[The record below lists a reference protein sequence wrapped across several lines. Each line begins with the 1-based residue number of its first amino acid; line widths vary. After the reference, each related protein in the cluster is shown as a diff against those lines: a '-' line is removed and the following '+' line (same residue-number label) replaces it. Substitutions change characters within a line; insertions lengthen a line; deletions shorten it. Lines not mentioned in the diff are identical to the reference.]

1 MPVSVFTRLP
11 ILRALLAQ
19 LLALLI
25 VWLLLLGLV
34 GAAGMRPSLVVA
46 ALAQGC
52 LAALIGARLGLS
64 AWWLVI
70 NLVFVPGLVLIR
82 DFDIPGWLPLGA
94 FTVLLLLNW
103 NAFTERVPL
112 YLTGR
117 EAERQLRARLAM
129 LPAGFRYIDLGS
141 GLAGTLSRL
150 ARDFPS
156 AQFIGVE
163 TAPLTFTLSWLRCL
177 PRRNCHIRLLSLW
190 RVDLAEFDVVYCFL
204 SPAPM
209 PALWGKARAE
219 MRPGALLISN
229 SFAVPG
235 IEPVEVHELNDW
247 RGSRL
252 LIWYPGSTAPDGA
265 HPSG

>member
-1 MPVSVFTRLP
+1 MPASVVTRLP

-19 LLALLI
+19 LLALLV

-34 GAAGMRPSLVVA
+34 GVLGVRPGLILVAV
-46 ALAQGC
+46 AQGC

-64 AWWLVI
+64 AWWLAI
-70 NLVFVPGLVLIR
+70 NLMFVPGLALLR
-82 DFDIPGWLPLGA
+82 DFDVPGWLPLGA
-94 FTVLLLLNW
+94 FTLLLLLNW

-117 EAERQLRARLAM
+117 EAERQLRNRLSE

-150 ARDFPS
+150 ARDFPV

-163 TAPLTFTLSWLRCL
+163 TAPLTFALSWLRCL

-190 RVDLAEFDVVYCFL
+190 RVDLAEYDVVYCFL

-209 PALWGKARAE
+209 SALWDKAHAE
-219 MRPGALLISN
+219 MRPGARLISN

-235 IEPVEVHELNDW
+235 VEPVEVQQLNDW
-247 RGSRL
+247 RRSRL
-252 LIWYPGSTAPDGA
+252 LIWYPGGATPDGVDT
-265 HPSG
+265 SG

>member
-1 MPVSVFTRLP
+1 MPASVVTRLP
-11 ILRALLAQ
+11 VLRALLAQ
-19 LLALLI
+19 LLALVA
-25 VWLLLLGLV
+25 VWLLLLGL
-34 GAAGMRPSLVVA
+34 AGVLGIRPNLVVV

-64 AWWLVI
+64 AWWLAI
-70 NLVFVPGLVLIR
+70 NLMFVPGLVLLR
-82 DFDIPGWLPLGA
+82 DFDVPGWLPLGA
-94 FTVLLLLNW
+94 FTLLLLLNW

-117 EAERQLRARLAM
+117 EAERQLRNRLTE
-129 LPAGFRYIDLGS
+129 LPADFRYIDLGS
-141 GLAGTLSRL
+141 GLAGSLSRL
-150 ARDFPS
+150 AQDFPA
-156 AQFIGVE
+156 AQFVGVE
-163 TAPLTFTLSWLRCL
+163 TAPLTFALSWLRCL

-190 RVDLAEFDVVYCFL
+190 RVDLAEYDVVYCFL

-209 PALWGKARAE
+209 PALWKKARAE

-235 IEPVEVHELNDW
+235 VEPVEVHELNDW

-252 LIWYPGSTAPDGA
+252 LIWYPGSATPDGA
-265 HPSG
+265 DTSG

>member
-1 MPVSVFTRLP
+1 MPASVVTRLP

-19 LLALLI
+19 LLALLV

-34 GAAGMRPSLVVA
+34 GVLGVRPGLILVAV
-46 ALAQGC
+46 AQGC

-70 NLVFVPGLVLIR
+70 NLMFVPGLVLLR
-82 DFDIPGWLPLGA
+82 DFDVPGWLPLGA
-94 FTVLLLLNW
+94 FMLLLLLNW

-117 EAERQLRARLAM
+117 EAERELRERLAM
-129 LPAGFRYIDLGS
+129 LPRDFRYIDLGS

-150 ARDFPS
+150 AREFPS
-156 AQFIGVE
+156 AQFVGVE
-163 TAPLTFTLSWLRCL
+163 TAPLPFVLSWLRCL
-177 PRRNCHIRLLSLW
+177 TRRNCHIRLISLW
-190 RVDLAEFDVVYCFL
+190 RVDLGEYDVVYCFL

-209 PALWGKARAE
+209 AALWEKAQAE
-219 MRPGALLISN
+219 MRSGALLISN
-229 SFAVPG
+229 SFEVPG
-235 IEPVEVHELNDW
+235 VEPAEVLHLDDW

-252 LIWYPGSTAPDGA
+252 LIWCPGGATPDGA
-265 HPSG
+265 GTSG